1 MIWWTDGERA
11 ATARRRGRAKRGAPK
26 SWPGPA
32 SWAGIAA
39 RAGVAIAIMAA
50 GGCGVYSASSGRLDP
65 SLRRIAVPYLQ
76 NQSAEPNLEVQLTD
90 AIVRALQDDNTL
102 KVVPENDSDTVLS
115 GRIIS
120 YRVREAF
127 TTQELQVDQYQV
139 QILVELTLVRRA
151 TGDKLIDKR
160 RLTGTGNYVLN
171 QSTEAEARDLAAAQ
185 IVREV
190 VALIVEDW

>member
-1 MIWWTDGERA
+1 MTWWTDGASAAAGRRA
-11 ATARRRGRAKRGAPK
+11 GRARKRAPCMRQL
-26 SWPGPA
+26 SGRVGLAALA
-32 SWAGIAA
+32 SVTVAVLAA
-39 RAGVAIAIMAA
+39 S
-50 GGCGVYSASSGRLDP
+50 GCGVYSASSGRLDP

-76 NQSAEPNLEVQLTD
+76 NQSAEPNLEVQLTE

-102 KVVPENDSDTVLS
+102 KVVPESDADTVLS

-127 TTQELQVDQYQV
+127 TTQDLQVDQYQV
-139 QILVELTLVRRA
+139 QILVELTLVRKA
-151 TGDKLIDKR
+151 TGEKLIDKR

-171 QSTEAEARDLAAAQ
+171 QSTEVEARGLAAAQ